1 MGQYPAQR
9 VIKAFPIYFLPW
21 HCVLTFIF
29 IYSFFLS
36 IRLPFLSQPPSRLLP
51 CFPRPASTHCC
62 HQIGGLCL
70 SPSPSNVSACSALT
84 LPLDML
90 LFSFSLH
97 GKRFPP
103 SLPLFPSKGGVVELN
118 ATGSWLYW
126 LDKEALSLWEK
137 FSSFPIPSAQRGP
150 CCMVLRHLQA
160 HGRLWGLNCLLGI
173 LPVEFRSGKSAT
185 RTGP

>member
-1 MGQYPAQR
+1 MALRAYIYIYLFLFPFHSSALFNPAP
-9 VIKAFPIYFLPW
+9 IPAFAVFPE
-21 HCVLTFIF
+21 T
-29 IYSFFLS
+29 
-36 IRLPFLSQPPSRLLP
+36 SQHPLLP
-51 CFPRPASTHCC
+51 SDRRAVPFP
-62 HQIGGLCL
+62 L
-70 SPSPSNVSACSALT
+70 SPSNVSACSALT

-185 RTGP
+185 RRGP